1 MSALVEKLN
10 LTIDRYWPARGLR
23 LIGSNPGFRSP
34 MYPYEA
40 LRGPTYREYS
50 HVNHTWDPPPRL
62 LLLGGRRWQRD
73 KLHRLIWNL
82 LGLHLLRLTGRLKG
96 QEACQDR
103 GSVSDA
109 HRRASICCRGRAV
122 AVSY

>member
-62 LLLGGRRWQRD
+62 LLLSNPRKPKIRADFGWDGG
-73 KLHRLIWNL
+73 
-82 LGLHLLRLTGRLKG
+82 
-96 QEACQDR
+96 
-103 GSVSDA
+103 GSRCGYRMPLSSVTHSF
-109 HRRASICCRGRAV
+109 STCE
-122 AVSY
+122 SEPK